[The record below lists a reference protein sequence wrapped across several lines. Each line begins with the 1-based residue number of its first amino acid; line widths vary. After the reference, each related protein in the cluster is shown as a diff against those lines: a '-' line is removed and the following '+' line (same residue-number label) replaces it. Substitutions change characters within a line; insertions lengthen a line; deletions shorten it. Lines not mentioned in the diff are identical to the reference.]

1 MIEQSTMNK
10 VIIRVVSI
18 GRSLTQCKIV
28 GFYSFFLSCLVDYDA
43 LNGLILII
51 CRQRVVL
58 VKEFLQNLIIL
69 DSS

>member
-1 MIEQSTMNK
+1 MIEQSMNK

-18 GRSLTQCKIV
+18 GRSLTPCKIV
-28 GFYSFFLSCLVDYDA
+28 GFYSFFLSCLVDHDA

-51 CRQRVVL
+51 CRQKVVL